1 MTTSSS
7 HADPLI
13 EPLVRLVERLRGE
26 NGCPWDRQQTP
37 GTLTVYLIEEMYEL
51 VDAIESGSPEAVCEE
66 IGDVLFH
73 LVFLTRMFQE
83 KDLFD
88 MTAVVSRISEK
99 MIRRHPH
106 VFGNTTVENTEQVK
120 QRWSEIK
127 KAEKAGSAPAS
138 ILDSIPVTLP
148 ALMRAYRISERA
160 ARAGFDWADIAGVME
175 KVEEEWAE
183 FKAALADGSERD
195 PVSLEFGDI
204 LFTLVNVARFAGLHP
219 ETALSGSTRKFSDRF
234 RVMEKEVAARGTS
247 IDRIDRE
254 ALDRLWED
262 VKREIDR
269 KGTDPESAGG

>member
-1 MTTSSS
+1 MTTTAS
-7 HADPLI
+7 HAHPLL

-37 GTLTVYLIEEMYEL
+37 QSLAVYLIEEMYEL
-51 VDAIESGSPEAVCEE
+51 VDAIESGSPAEVCEE

-88 MTAVVSRISEK
+88 MTSVVRTISEK

-106 VFGNTTVENTEQVK
+106 VFGTTTVDNTEQVK

-160 ARAGFDWADIAGVME
+160 ARAGFDWPDMAGVME

-183 FKAALADGSERD
+183 FKAALADGSARE

-204 LFTLVNVARFAGLHP
+204 LFTLVNVARFTGLHP
-219 ETALSGSTRKFSDRF
+219 ETALSGSTRKFGDRF
-234 RVMEKEVAARGTS
+234 RVMEKELAARGTS
-247 IDRIDRE
+247 IDGAGRE
-254 ALDRLWED
+254 TLDRLWEEA
-262 VKREIDR
+262 KREIDR
-269 KGTDPESAGG
+269 KETDPDSAGE